1 MIQNLLIIMATITI
15 YIIILNV
22 FTDVNKKK

>member
-1 MIQNLLIIMATITI
+1 MIQNLLIIMATLTI